1 MKTDIQITQY
11 PFPDERGCYNAVQ
24 EAGFCLFPRE
34 LEEDD
39 HVFFHGTAFEN
50 WLAILSKG
58 FMSSN
63 ELTGGELDRVSYARK
78 SSLSLGYAANA
89 RSAKTDGKGV
99 VIAVRFENL
108 ADTRLQVTDGGLL
121 FAKRCQPEIIGYY
134 IVPSFY
140 HHL

>member
-1 MKTDIQITQY
+1 MKSDIQIKQY
-11 PFPDERGCYNAVQ
+11 PFPNERGCNTAVR
-24 EAGFCLFPRE
+24 EAGYRLFPRE
-34 LEEDD
+34 LEDDD

-50 WLAILSKG
+50 FQAILSNG

-78 SSLSLGYAANA
+78 SSVPLAYAANA
-89 RSAKTDGKGV
+89 VSDKAYGKGV
-99 VIAVRFENL
+99 VIAVRFDNL
-108 ADTRLQVTDGGLL
+108 ADTRLEVTGGGLL
-121 FAKRCQPEIIGYY
+121 FAKQCQPEIIGFY